1 MKKFLKGVRFFLC
14 YLAITLAT
22 ATGVVL
28 VSQNSN
34 ANINNGNTGGNIIA
48 TDDNHLMDM
57 VTEFMDMQSAGIK
70 LDASLKVKDNPDQN
84 VDLSLALELSLGENF
99 SNIEASGDIDLAF
112 YKRTINGESESK
124 DILRQEKIAITY
136 KDKNVY
142 VEALGGN
149 FCLNTDN
156 LMTAINSALELFG
169 IEMPSLGGDDFD
181 PTSLLGY
188 MGEYKEAENDDKTM
202 LNMSLEFMGIKA
214 NIVCRIVKADGQDT
228 RYVPVSIS
236 VKDAEIQGY
245 IISANIAL
253 DLGKTVDIEKP
264 DKTFVNI
271 DNVTRVFNQL
281 NEIKKNGFV
290 ALDASL
296 NIAGQNINANILAD
310 FANDIKARVTTN
322 YNGLTLGYKDNNIFT
337 TLGNIKIMSTI
348 NELKNIKDFA
358 QTDLKNVINSYDPSV
373 IVNLETK
380 LNDIVTSLKDS
391 SKDIKLKDILDKLN
405 NLEIADDHISYIDG
419 DINVVITFENN
430 NITEIKAVYQDYEVV
445 LGNISLEKVDFEI
458 DTNNFCDLAD
468 IMTVVKKLTHTIG
481 THGASG
487 SLETTIAG
495 NKLKI
500 DFGVRDDGYVLGNI
514 KVTALGKTIS
524 IITKDTTAYAT
535 FDGVNFKMSLDE
547 KDDILAFVNEIL
559 GKDIKLP
566 EIKNVLA
573 NTKFDISMLKGLKA
587 INNGLELDIDG
598 TTIAIHTN
606 RDYISKINVTNSEF
620 DIAVKLTEYG
630 AVVLDSNTNKDYI
643 TFADLKDT
651 IRAFANSVK
660 TRAIG
665 GNIALDIKDTE
676 YAGDFKLNYIN
687 DALAA
692 ELNAN
697 IFGQDINVIYYNKT
711 IYAKVKDVYLKA
723 SYDERYELAEYL
735 NSKFDLD
742 INVDEIINS
751 LKSKAENMSSNPSLE
766 NVNISS
772 LRVVNGSLILE
783 ISGNTI
789 TIDTKTIDGKLYLSS
804 ITYGNNVC
812 IDNFSFGSDAIV
824 ALPNDDD
831 YATYK
836 TFANY
841 FDEVERLINASK
853 DETTDQYILSGKAT
867 LYKLN
872 SDGTK
877 ATIDGKEDK
886 ISLTYDNMRFDAT
899 KDKNLFTGYL
909 NVTGYGSLYNEYLAG
924 YDHKVTAHF
933 DSNFIYIDYNGLRAK
948 FSKQSNSE
956 LINTLKSIVTNY
968 LSDLSFSGKILEVF
982 DMIKFD
988 TMGNLLFN
996 APDMSKLF
1004 DNLQDYIP
1012 LLKTLRLNSDSSL
1025 DIGIDISSLVPSFEE
1040 EIMIKAK
1047 LDENNRLA
1055 IVISNLKLPNDMLL
1069 DFDMTVDLTGSFEV
1083 NPQESYM
1090 DMTSIGK
1097 FVSAFDKTAQKTTT
1111 DNKVYKAYLSG
1122 EFKVRAEIIGI
1133 PIDKAIPF
1141 TLNLDLDRT
1150 KKDGIPFEAKAYLDI
1165 PKIAV
1170 LNGTKKIYTTIY
1182 ITDKLEGEPILYI
1195 SRTGN
1200 ELKSKYKLSEINANL
1215 VNIISDITNISKS
1228 TLASILSAD
1237 IKYIDGPR
1245 KAENILKDYVYVAS
1259 GSNRTYNIGID
1270 LRQLSLMDM
1279 MKGYSSDNKTGVTVS
1294 TTGDTINTLSVNNI
1308 TLEAVSGVYIYANA
1322 NVNFANISNTQGVA
1336 DEISKLDATAFGRWD
1351 DGSLII
1357 KFVENGGSEVQNKMV
1372 QKGRS
1377 ITLPTPTKEIE
1388 TESSLDIYEFLGW
1401 CRNANLTDTPLT
1413 GDFLMQ
1419 EDSDITFYA
1428 KWTLKESYTKHTIN
1442 FVDNILNK
1450 TTSYSTFN
1458 SYDISANIPTRDD
1471 EVVVHNEELGVTIVY
1486 TFDGWYYGEIV
1497 DGEIVYGDKFALEVM
1512 GNEDITVY
1520 AKYTEVS
1527 RTYQRKLAIYD
1538 GDKELYLGYY
1548 VDGTPI
1554 DILSLVSH
1562 KDDTLWYE
1570 DKDFVNMYETLP
1582 TTMPSSDLNVYVR
1595 NKYTLTFTSSFGDKA
1610 TKVITEYQGASYD
1623 VPTQNSYENTIYN
1636 GSVPNYLEAYIF
1648 GGYKLSSDITVS
1660 TPSVMPSQNM
1670 TFDATWEYQTLSYVK
1685 LSFVTNW
1692 ARPNHWLSDGKKV
1705 SDPTSVADKY
1715 VLSGSVLDGTT
1726 LTKVVSII
1734 DSARRESEEVR
1745 STAKYYYAT
1754 RLDTYTFR
1762 VVSWNTTK
1770 CVNYNTDSYTKIVTT
1785 ITQNTTFYAEW
1796 KVGNY

>member
-1 MKKFLKGVRFFLC
+1 MRFFLC

-28 VSQNSN
+28 VSQNNN
-34 ANINNGNTGGNIIA
+34 ANINNGNMGGNVIVA
-48 TDDNHLMDM
+48 EDNHLMDM
-57 VTEFMDMQSAGIK
+57 VTEFMDMHTAGIK

-112 YKRTINGESESK
+112 YKRIINGESESK
-124 DILRQEKIAITY
+124 DILRQEKIVITY

-169 IEMPSLGGDDFD
+169 VEMPALGGDDFD

-245 IISANIAL
+245 IISADIAL
-253 DLGKTVDIEKP
+253 DLDKVVDITKP
-264 DKTFVNI
+264 DKTFANI

-290 ALDASL
+290 SLDASL

-310 FANDIKARVTTN
+310 FANDIKARVTTD
-322 YNGLTLGYKDNNIFT
+322 YNGLTLGYKDNNIFA
-337 TLGNIKIMSTI
+337 TLGNIKVMSAI
-348 NELKNIKDFA
+348 SEFKNIKGFA

-373 IVNLETK
+373 IINLETK

-391 SKDIKLKDILDKLN
+391 SKDIKLEDIIDKLN

-419 DINVVITFENN
+419 DIKVVISFEND
-430 NITEIKAVYQDYEVV
+430 NIVDINVSYQDYEVA
-445 LGNISLEKVDFEI
+445 LGNISLEKVDFDV

-468 IMTVVKKLTHTIG
+468 IMNVVKKLTHTIG
-481 THGASG
+481 THGVSG
-487 SLETTIAG
+487 VLETTIAG
-495 NKLKI
+495 NKLKV

-524 IITKDTTAYAT
+524 LITKGTTAYMT
-535 FDGVNFKMSLDE
+535 LDGVNFKMSLDE

-573 NTKFDISMLKGLKA
+573 NTQFDISMLRSLKA
-587 INNGLELDIDG
+587 ISNGLELDIDG
-598 TTIAIHTN
+598 TTITIHTN
-606 RDYISKINVTNSEF
+606 RDYISKINVSNSEF
-620 DIAVKLTEYG
+620 DIAIKLTEYG
-630 AVVLDSNTNKDYI
+630 AVVLDSNTNKNYL

-651 IRAFANSVK
+651 IRAFANSIK
-660 TRAIG
+660 TRAISG
-665 GNIALDIKDTE
+665 DIVLNIKDTE
-676 YAGDFKLNYIN
+676 YTGNFKLNYIN
-687 DALAA
+687 DTLAA

-697 IFGQDINVIYYNKT
+697 IFDQDINVIYYNKT
-711 IYAKVKDVYLKA
+711 IYARVKDVYLKA
-723 SYDERYELAEYL
+723 SYDERYEIAEYL
-735 NSKFDLD
+735 NSKFGLD
-742 INVDEIINS
+742 INVDEIVNS

-766 NVNISS
+766 DVNISS
-772 LRVVNGSLILE
+772 LKVINGSLILE
-783 ISGNTI
+783 ISGNAI
-789 TIDTKTIDGKLYLSS
+789 TIDTKSMDGKLYLSG
-804 ITYGNNVC
+804 ITYGSMARV
-812 IDNFSFGSDAIV
+812 DNFSFGSEAIV

-831 YATYK
+831 YATYR

-841 FDEVERLINASK
+841 YDEVERLINASK
-853 DETTDQYILSGKAT
+853 DETTDQYILSGKAN

-877 ATIDGKEDK
+877 AYVNGQEDK
-886 ISLTYDNMRFDAT
+886 ISLTFDNMRFDAT
-899 KDKNLFTGYL
+899 KDKNLFTGYISA
-909 NVTGYGSLYNEYLAG
+909 TGNGSLYNNYLAG
-924 YDHKVTAHF
+924 YNHKLTAHF
-933 DSNFIYIDYNGLRAK
+933 DSNFIYLDYNGLRAK

-956 LINTLKSIVTNY
+956 FINTLKSIVTNY
-968 LSDLSFSGKILEVF
+968 LGDLSFSDKILEAF

-1012 LLKTLRLNSDSSL
+1012 LLKTLRLNSDNSF

-1040 EIMIKAK
+1040 EIIIRTK

-1055 IVISNLKLPNDMLL
+1055 LVISNLKLPNDMLL
-1069 DFDMTVDLTGSFEV
+1069 DFDMTVDTTASFVV
-1083 NPQESYM
+1083 NPQEGYM

-1111 DNKVYKAYLSG
+1111 DNKLYKAYLSG
-1122 EFKVRAEIIGI
+1122 KFNVRAEIIGI
-1133 PIDKAIPF
+1133 PIDKEIPF

-1165 PKIAV
+1165 PKITI
-1170 LNGTKKIYTTIY
+1170 LNGSKKIYTTIY
-1182 ITDKLEGEPILYI
+1182 ITDRLEGEPILYI
-1195 SRTGN
+1195 NRTGN

-1228 TLASILSAD
+1228 TLSSILSAD

-1245 KAENILKDYVYVAS
+1245 KAENILKDYLYVAN

-1279 MKGYSSDNKTGVTVS
+1279 MKGYSSDNKTGITLN
-1294 TTGDTINTLSVNNI
+1294 TTGDTINSLSVDNI
-1308 TLEAVSGVYIYANA
+1308 TLEAIAGVYIYANA
-1322 NVNFANISNTQGVA
+1322 DINFANISNTQGISN
-1336 DEISKLDATAFGRWD
+1336 EISKLDATAFGRWD

-1377 ITLPTPTKEIE
+1377 ITLPTPIKEVE

-1419 EDSDITFYA
+1419 ENSDITFYA
-1428 KWTLKESYTKHTIN
+1428 KWALKDSYTKHTIS

-1471 EVVVHNEELGVTIVY
+1471 EVVVHNEELGVTITY

-1497 DGEIVYGDKFALEVM
+1497 DGEIVYGDKFTSEVM
-1512 GNEDITVY
+1512 GNEDVTLY

-1582 TTMPSSDLNVYVR
+1582 TTMPSGDLNVYVR
-1595 NKYTLTFTSSFGDKA
+1595 NKYTLTFTSSFGDKT
-1610 TKVITEYQGASYD
+1610 TKTITEYQGANYT
-1623 VPTQNSYENTIYN
+1623 VPTQNSYENTVYN

-1648 GGYKLSSDITVS
+1648 GGYKLSRDITVS

-1685 LSFVTNW
+1685 LTFVTDW
-1692 ARPNHWLSDGKKV
+1692 AKPWGWV
-1705 SDPTSVADKY
+1705 SNGHQVNAPSKVADKY

-1726 LTKVVSII
+1726 LTKVVSIL
-1734 DSARRESEEVR
+1734 DASRRESEQVR
-1745 STAKYYYAT
+1745 ATAKYYYAT
-1754 RLDTYTFR
+1754 KWDTYNFK
-1762 VVSWNTTK
+1762 VVTWNTSGCT
-1770 CVNYNTDSYTKIVTT
+1770 NHNTNSYDNVVTT
-1785 ITQNTTFYAEW
+1785 ISKNTTFYAEW
-1796 KVGNY
+1796 KVGTY